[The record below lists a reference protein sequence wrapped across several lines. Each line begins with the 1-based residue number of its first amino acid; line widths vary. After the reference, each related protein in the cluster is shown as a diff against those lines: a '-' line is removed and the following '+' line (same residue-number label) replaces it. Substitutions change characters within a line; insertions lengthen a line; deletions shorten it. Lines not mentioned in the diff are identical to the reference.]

1 MAADNENAEAVER
14 ALTRMDDLINQILT
28 LAREG
33 QPVEQ
38 WDAVSLSSVAKG
50 SWEMVE
56 TDTAELRVDDDLA
69 FKADPARLKRLFENL
84 FRNALDHGG
93 PDVTVTVGALSDKPG
108 STCSTMGP
116 VSPRAM
122 VTPCSSRDIQ
132 PVRRNRIWARY
143 CRRNGHCTWV
153 DDSGDRERDRWCSLR
168 DSRCRIRGVNRLTG
182 PVFFC

>member
-1 MAADNENAEAVER
+1 
-14 ALTRMDDLINQILT
+14 
-28 LAREG
+28 
-33 QPVEQ
+33 
-38 WDAVSLSSVAKG
+38 
-50 SWEMVE
+50 MVE

-108 STCSTMGP
+108 FYVFDDGP
-116 VSPRAM
+116 GIPEGDGDSVFEPGYTTREEGG
-122 VTPCSSRDIQ
+122 
-132 PVRRNRIWARY
+132 NRIWARY

-182 PVFFC
+182 PVFSAKPILCIGHISSDEHREGGRGTAV